1 MRVHVLVGFLV
12 TALLVAGCG
21 GAGYQD
27 EALLK
32 QATRSL
38 NRITGALEQYRAESK
53 SYPPEGSDLG
63 VKLEKYFVSTDT
75 AGNVTNDWP
84 EMVSSSFR
92 GEIEYETPD
101 SVYSYFLKVKALDS
115 RNTPLTARSNRQPEE
130 KKKKRRRR

>member
-12 TALLVAGCG
+12 IAVLIAGCG
-21 GAGYQD
+21 GAGYKD
-27 EALLK
+27 EALLR

-38 NRITGALEQYRAESK
+38 QRIAGALEQYRAENK
-53 SYPPEGSDLG
+53 SYPSEGSDLG
-63 VKLEKYFVSTDT
+63 IRLEKYFASTDT

-101 SVYSYFLKVKALDS
+101 SVYSYFLKVRARDS

-130 KKKKRRRR
+130 KKKKRRR